1 MLTDLLKSQMFN
13 IMFSFAVGIG
23 IIAIL
28 RPVCKGEACNQM
40 KAPPIKE
47 WDGYVYRMGSK
58 CYEYKSDVIECPSNG
73 GSIESFRSFSEFQG
87 DFERRQSRLA
97 Y

>member
-13 IMFSFAVGIG
+13 VMFSFAVGIG

-28 RPVCKGEACNQM
+28 RPVCKGEACNQT
-40 KAPPIKE
+40 KAPPIKD

-58 CYEYKSDVIECPSNG
+58 CYEYKSDVVECPSAG
-73 GSIESFRSFSEFQG
+73 GSIESFQSEFKG
-87 DFERRQSRLA
+87 DFERRKSRLA